1 MLPTIAVTTS
11 ASFAPR
17 PFFGKRFTLAGIGT
31 AFCSSGFSR
40 AAIVGGF
47 CFGFGA
53 NAAAAATV
61 TMFASRAI
69 RTGFT
74 RAISVTGCYEFA
86 KRKFVFGCGCAKQ
99 QQTAD
104 E

>member
-1 MLPTIAVTTS
+1 MLPTIAITAP

-17 PFFGKRFTLAGIGT
+17 PFFGERFTLAGIGT
-31 AFCSSGFSR
+31 AFCSGAFSR
-40 AAIVGGF
+40 AGIVGGF
-47 CFGFGA
+47 CFGFSA

-61 TMFASRAI
+61 TMFTSRAI

-74 RAISVTGCYEFA
+74 RAVSVTGSYEFA